1 MRGGGAA
8 SRGGRSAG
16 SVSGGALG
24 LALGAAFLHALWNVL
39 LAGSRD
45 SVAATGALLL
55 FGVALVAPA
64 ALLSGGFSS
73 DALSSEALPFVA
85 ASAALELAYFVL
97 LARAYRSG
105 ELGVVYPVA
114 RGSAPVLVL
123 GAAVFGLGKGVSV
136 LAAVGVVLVAAG
148 VLMLGLSSVGRQIH
162 RIGGKDGPHSRD
174 LGFGLA
180 IGATIAGY
188 TLVDSEGLDHADPLP
203 YLFLIAAVCAVAYN
217 GALMATGRARELR
230 EALDA
235 TMLAAAAA
243 TFGAYAMVLAALEL
257 APAAPVAAVRESS
270 IVIAAL
276 MAWLFLGEERRLTGA
291 MLVAA
296 GVAVIAYS

>member
-1 MRGGGAA
+1 
-8 SRGGRSAG
+8 
-16 SVSGGALG
+16 VSGGALG

-55 FGVALVAPA
+55 FGVVLLAPA
-64 ALLSGGFSS
+64 ALLVGGE
-73 DALSSEALPFVA
+73 LSAEALWFVA
-85 ASAALELAYFVL
+85 ASAVLELAYFVL
-97 LARAYRSG
+97 LARAYRDG

-123 GAAVFGLGKGVSV
+123 GAAVLGLGRGVSV
-136 LAAVGVVLVAAG
+136 LAAVGVFLVAAG
-148 VLMLGLSSVGRQIH
+148 VLVLGISSVGRQMH
-162 RIGGKDGPHSRD
+162 RMGGKDGPHSRD

-180 IGATIAGY
+180 IGVAIAGY
-188 TLVDSEGLDHADPLP
+188 TLVDSEGLEHADPLP

-217 GALMATGRARELR
+217 GALIASGRAQELKAEMSGR
-230 EALDA
+230 ALL
-235 TMLAAAAA
+235 TAAA
-243 TFGAYAMVLAALEL
+243 TFGAYALVLAALER

-270 IVIAAL
+270 IVIAAVL
-276 MAWLFLGEERRLTGA
+276 AWLFLGEERRLGGA
-291 MLVAA
+291 VLVAA

>member
-1 MRGGGAA
+1 M
-8 SRGGRSAG
+8 
-16 SVSGGALG
+16 SGGALG

-55 FGVALVAPA
+55 FGVVLLAPA
-64 ALLSGGFSS
+64 ALFAGDVSS
-73 DALSSEALPFVA
+73 SAIPFIA
-85 ASAALELAYFVL
+85 ASAVLELAYFVL
-97 LARAYRSG
+97 LARAYRGG

-123 GAAVFGLGKGVSV
+123 GAALLGLGKGVPV
-136 LAAVGVVLVAAG
+136 LAAAGVVLVAGG
-148 VLMLGLSSVGRQIH
+148 VLLLGLSSVGPLRRH
-162 RIGGKDGPHSRD
+162 MRDSEGPHSWD
-174 LGFGLA
+174 LLLGLA
-180 IGATIAGY
+180 IGVAISGY

-203 YLFLIAAVCAVAYN
+203 YLFLVAAVCAVAYN
-217 GALMATGRARELR
+217 GALVVSGRGRELQ
-230 EALDA
+230 EALNA
-235 TMLAAAAA
+235 KMLTAAAA

-276 MAWLFLGEERRLTGA
+276 MAWLFLGEERRLGGA
-291 MLVAA
+291 ALVAT
-296 GVAVIAYS
+296 GVALIAYA

>member
-1 MRGGGAA
+1 
-8 SRGGRSAG
+8 
-16 SVSGGALG
+16 VSGAALG

-55 FGVALVAPA
+55 FGVLLLAPA
-64 ALLSGGFSS
+64 ALLVGGGVSS
-73 DALSSEALPFVA
+73 DALPFVA
-85 ASAALELAYFVL
+85 ASAVLELVYFVL
-97 LARAYRSG
+97 LARAYRGG

-123 GAAVFGLGKGVSV
+123 GAVVFGLGKGVSV
-136 LAAVGVVLVAAG
+136 LAAIGVILVAAG
-148 VLMLGLSSVGRQIH
+148 VLLLGLSSVGPLRRHIRDQE
-162 RIGGKDGPHSRD
+162 DPHSQD
-174 LGFGLA
+174 LLLGLA
-180 IGATIAGY
+180 IGVAIAGY

-217 GALMATGRARELR
+217 GALVASGRARELKA
-230 EALDA
+230 ELTP

-257 APAAPVAAVRESS
+257 APAPPVAAVRESS

-276 MAWLFLGEERRLTGA
+276 MAWLFLGEERRLGGA
-291 MLVAA
+291 VIVAA
-296 GVAVIAYS
+296 GVALIAYS

>member
-1 MRGGGAA
+1 M
-8 SRGGRSAG
+8 SA
-16 SVSGGALG
+16 GALG

-55 FGVALVAPA
+55 FGVLLLAPA
-64 ALLSGGFSS
+64 ALVAGGGVSS
-73 DALSSEALPFVA
+73 SAIPFIA

-97 LARAYRSG
+97 LARAYRGG

-123 GAAVFGLGKGVSV
+123 GAAVLGLGKGVSW
-136 LAAVGVVLVAAG
+136 LAALGVVLVAGG
-148 VLMLGLSSVGRQIH
+148 VLLLGLSSVGRQKRH
-162 RIGGKDGPHSRD
+162 MRDLAGPHSRD
-174 LGFGLA
+174 LLLGLA
-180 IGATIAGY
+180 IGVAIAGY

-203 YLFLIAAVCAVAYN
+203 YLFLIAAVCAAAYN
-217 GALMATGRARELR
+217 GALVLSGRAGELR
-230 EALDA
+230 AALSGR
-235 TMLAAAAA
+235 MLAAAAA
-243 TFGAYAMVLAALEL
+243 TFGAYAMVLAALQM

-276 MAWLFLGEERRLTGA
+276 LAWLFLGEERRLGGA
-291 MLVAA
+291 VLVAA

>member
-1 MRGGGAA
+1 M
-8 SRGGRSAG
+8 
-16 SVSGGALG
+16 SGGALG

-55 FGVALVAPA
+55 FGVVLLAPA
-64 ALLSGGFSS
+64 ALFTGDVSS
-73 DALSSEALPFVA
+73 SAIPFVA
-85 ASAALELAYFVL
+85 ASAALELVYFVL
-97 LARAYRSG
+97 LARAYRGG

-123 GAAVFGLGKGVSV
+123 VAAVLGLGKGVSW
-136 LAAVGVVLVAAG
+136 LAALGVVLVGGG
-148 VLMLGLSSVGRQIH
+148 VLLLGLVSVGRQKRH
-162 RIGGKDGPHSRD
+162 MRDLDGPHSRD
-174 LGFGLA
+174 LLLGLSVGVA
-180 IGATIAGY
+180 IAGY

-217 GALMATGRARELR
+217 GALLASGRARELKA
-230 EALDA
+230 ELTP
-235 TMLAAAAA
+235 TMLAAAGA

-276 MAWLFLGEERRLTGA
+276 MAWLFLGEERRLGGA
-291 MLVAA
+291 ALVAA
-296 GVAVIAYS
+296 GVALIAYS

>member
-1 MRGGGAA
+1 
-8 SRGGRSAG
+8 
-16 SVSGGALG
+16 VSGAALG

-55 FGVALVAPA
+55 FGVLLLAPA
-64 ALLSGGFSS
+64 ALLVGGGVSS
-73 DALSSEALPFVA
+73 DALPFVA
-85 ASAALELAYFVL
+85 ASAVLELVYFVL
-97 LARAYRSG
+97 LARAYRGG

-123 GAAVFGLGKGVSV
+123 GAVVFGLGKGVSV
-136 LAAVGVVLVAAG
+136 LAAVGVILVAAG
-148 VLMLGLSSVGRQIH
+148 VLLLGLSSVGPLRRHIRDQE
-162 RIGGKDGPHSRD
+162 DPHSQD
-174 LGFGLA
+174 LLLGLA
-180 IGATIAGY
+180 IGVAIAGY

-217 GALMATGRARELR
+217 GALVASGRARELKA
-230 EALDA
+230 ELTP

-257 APAAPVAAVRESS
+257 APAPPVAAVRESS

-276 MAWLFLGEERRLTGA
+276 MAWLFLGEERRLGGA
-291 MLVAA
+291 VIVAA
-296 GVAVIAYS
+296 GVALIAYS

>member
-1 MRGGGAA
+1 M
-8 SRGGRSAG
+8 
-16 SVSGGALG
+16 SGGALG

-55 FGVALVAPA
+55 FGAALLAPA
-64 ALLSGGFSS
+64 ALLAGDVSS
-73 DALSSEALPFVA
+73 SAIPFIA

-97 LARAYRSG
+97 LARAYRGG

-123 GAAVFGLGKGVSV
+123 GAAVLGLGKGVSV

-148 VLMLGLSSVGRQIH
+148 VLALGFSSVGPQTRHMRDQE
-162 RIGGKDGPHSRD
+162 GPHSRD
-174 LGFGLA
+174 LAIGLA
-180 IGATIAGY
+180 IGVAIAGY

-203 YLFLIAAVCAVAYN
+203 YLFLIAAVCAAAYN
-217 GALMATGRARELR
+217 GALMATGRARQLQQ
-230 EALDA
+230 ALTA
-235 TMLAAAAA
+235 RMLAAAAA

-276 MAWLFLGEERRLTGA
+276 MAWLFLGEERRLGGA
-291 MLVAA
+291 ILVAA
-296 GVAVIAYS
+296 GVALIAYS

>member
-1 MRGGGAA
+1 
-8 SRGGRSAG
+8 
-16 SVSGGALG
+16 VSGGALA

-55 FGVALVAPA
+55 FGVLLLAPA

-73 DALSSEALPFVA
+73 GALSSEALPFVA

-97 LARAYRSG
+97 LARAYRGG

-123 GAAVFGLGKGVSV
+123 GAAVFGLGKGVPV
-136 LAAVGVVLVAAG
+136 LAALGVVLVAAG
-148 VLMLGLSSVGRQIH
+148 VLQVGLRRLPERERRVSAREADQVDARA
-162 RIGGKDGPHSRD
+162 D
-174 LGFGLA
+174 LGAGLA
-180 IGATIAGY
+180 IGVTIAGY

-217 GALMATGRARELR
+217 VALIGSGRARELKA
-230 EALDA
+230 ELTP

-276 MAWLFLGEERRLTGA
+276 MAWLLLGEERRLAGA
-291 MLVAA
+291 VLVAA

>member
-1 MRGGGAA
+1 M
-8 SRGGRSAG
+8 
-16 SVSGGALG
+16 SGGALA
-24 LALGAAFLHALWNVL
+24 LALGAAFLHAFWNVL

-55 FGVALVAPA
+55 LGTALLAPA
-64 ALLSGGFSS
+64 ALLTGGVST
-73 DALSSEALPFVA
+73 EAIPFVA

-123 GAAVFGLGKGVSV
+123 VVAAFGLGKGVSG

-148 VLMLGLSSVGRQIH
+148 VLLHSGR
-162 RIGGKDGPHSRD
+162 RGGRRD
-174 LGFGLA
+174 LAFGLA
-180 IGATIAGY
+180 IGVTIAGY

-203 YLFLIAAVCAVAYN
+203 YLFLITAAVCAAYC
-217 GALMATGRARELR
+217 GALLASGRGPELRAELTGRT
-230 EALDA
+230 AL
-235 TMLAAAAA
+235 TAAA

-257 APAAPVAAVRESS
+257 APPAPVAAVRETS
-270 IVIAAL
+270 IVIAPL

-291 MLVAA
+291 VLVAA
-296 GVAVIAYS
+296 GVALIAYT

>member
-1 MRGGGAA
+1 M
-8 SRGGRSAG
+8 
-16 SVSGGALG
+16 SGGALG

-55 FGVALVAPA
+55 IGVVLLAPA
-64 ALLSGGFSS
+64 ALLFGG
-73 DALSSEALPFVA
+73 DLSTEALPFVA
-85 ASAALELAYFVL
+85 ASAALELVYFVL
-97 LARAYRSG
+97 LARAYRGG

-123 GAAVFGLGKGVSV
+123 GAAALGLGKGVSW
-136 LAAVGVVLVAAG
+136 LAALGVVLVAVG
-148 VLMLGLSSVGRQIH
+148 VLRLGLASVGPFMH
-162 RIGGKDGPHSRD
+162 RMGAQEGPHSRD
-174 LGFGLA
+174 LVLGLA
-180 IGATIAGY
+180 IGIAIAGY

-203 YLFLIAAVCAVAYN
+203 YLFLIAAVCAVAY
-217 GALMATGRARELR
+217 TGGLLASGRGRELKAELTPR
-230 EALDA
+230 NAL
-235 TMLAAAAA
+235 TAAA

-276 MAWLFLGEERRLTGA
+276 MAWLFLGEERRIAGA
-291 MLVAA
+291 ALVAA
-296 GVAVIAYS
+296 GVAAIAYS

>member
-1 MRGGGAA
+1 V
-8 SRGGRSAG
+8 SSSAL
-16 SVSGGALG
+16 ALT
-24 LALGAAFLHALWNVL
+24 LGAAFLHALWNVL

-45 SVAATGALLL
+45 SVAATGALLV
-55 FGVALVAPA
+55 FGVVLLAPA
-64 ALLSGGFSS
+64 ALFAGDVSS
-73 DALSSEALPFVA
+73 SAIPFIA

-97 LARAYRSG
+97 LARAYRGG

-123 GAAVFGLGKGVSV
+123 GAAVLGLGKGVSV
-136 LAAVGVVLVAAG
+136 LAALGVILVAAG
-148 VLMLGLSSVGRQIH
+148 VVSLGLSSVGPLMH
-162 RIGGKDGPHSRD
+162 RMGGQEGPHSRD
-174 LGFGLA
+174 LAFGLA
-180 IGATIAGY
+180 IGVAIAGY

-217 GALMATGRARELR
+217 GALVATGKAGELR
-230 EALDA
+230 AAMGGRALL
-235 TMLAAAAA
+235 TAAA

-276 MAWLFLGEERRLTGA
+276 MAWLFLGEERRVAGA
-291 MLVAA
+291 VLVAA

>member
-1 MRGGGAA
+1 
-8 SRGGRSAG
+8 
-16 SVSGGALG
+16 VSGGALA

-55 FGVALVAPA
+55 FGVVLLAPA
-64 ALLSGGFSS
+64 ALLVGGFT

-85 ASAALELAYFVL
+85 ASAVLELAYFVL
-97 LARAYRSG
+97 LARAYRGG

-136 LAAVGVVLVAAG
+136 LAALGVILVAAG
-148 VLMLGLSSVGRQIH
+148 VLLVAPPVRLFLALP
-162 RIGGKDGPHSRD
+162 GKVEPAPARRD
-174 LGFGLA
+174 LLLGLA
-180 IGATIAGY
+180 IGVAIAGY

-203 YLFLIAAVCAVAYN
+203 YLFLIAAVCAAAYN
-217 GALMATGRARELR
+217 GALVATGRARELQ
-230 EALDA
+230 EALTP

-276 MAWLFLGEERRLTGA
+276 MAWLFLGEERRLGGA
-291 MLVAA
+291 VLVAA

>member
-1 MRGGGAA
+1 M
-8 SRGGRSAG
+8 
-16 SVSGGALG
+16 SGDALA

-55 FGVALVAPA
+55 FGALLLAPA
-64 ALLSGGFSS
+64 AVLVGGE
-73 DALSSEALPFVA
+73 LSSEALPFVA

-97 LARAYRSG
+97 LALAYRGG

-123 GAAVFGLGKGVSV
+123 GAAVLGLGKGVSA
-136 LAAVGVVLVAAG
+136 LAAVGVLLVAAG
-148 VLMLGLSSVGRQIH
+148 VLTLGFSSVGCQRRH
-162 RIGGKDGPHSRD
+162 MRDKHGPHSPD
-174 LGFGLA
+174 LRLGLA
-180 IGATIAGY
+180 IGVAIAGY

-217 GALMATGRARELR
+217 GALVLSGRAPELKA
-230 EALDA
+230 EL
-235 TMLAAAAA
+235 TPKMLGTAAA
-243 TFGAYAMVLAALEL
+243 TVGSYAMVLAALEM

-276 MAWLFLGEERRLTGA
+276 MAWLFLKEERRLGGA
-291 MLVAA
+291 LLVVA
-296 GVAVIAYS
+296 GVAAIAYS

>member
-1 MRGGGAA
+1 M
-8 SRGGRSAG
+8 SA
-16 SVSGGALG
+16 GALG

-55 FGVALVAPA
+55 FGVVLLAPA
-64 ALLSGGFSS
+64 ALFAGDVSS
-73 DALSSEALPFVA
+73 SAVPFIA

-97 LARAYRSG
+97 LARAYRGG

-123 GAAVFGLGKGVSV
+123 VAAAVLGLGKGVSW
-136 LAAVGVVLVAAG
+136 LAALGVVLVAGG
-148 VLMLGLSSVGRQIH
+148 VLTLGISSVGRQIH
-162 RIGGKDGPHSRD
+162 RIGVRDGPHSPD
-174 LGFGLA
+174 LVLGVA
-180 IGATIAGY
+180 IGVSIAGY

-203 YLFLIAAVCAVAYN
+203 YLFLIAAVSAVAYN
-217 GALMATGRARELR
+217 GALVLSGRARELGA
-230 EALDA
+230 ALTP

-243 TFGAYAMVLAALEL
+243 TFGGYAMVLAALEL

-276 MAWLFLGEERRLTGA
+276 MAWLFLGEERRLGGA
-291 MLVAA
+291 VIVAA

>member
-1 MRGGGAA
+1 
-8 SRGGRSAG
+8 
-16 SVSGGALG
+16 VSGGALG

-55 FGVALVAPA
+55 FGAALLAPA
-64 ALLSGGFSS
+64 AVLAGDVASS
-73 DALSSEALPFVA
+73 AIPFIAV
-85 ASAALELAYFVL
+85 SAVLELVYFVL
-97 LARAYRSG
+97 LAHAYRGG

-123 GAAVFGLGKGVSV
+123 GAAVLGLGKGVSV
-136 LAAVGVVLVAAG
+136 LAALGVLLVAGG
-148 VLMLGLSSVGRQIH
+148 VLTLGKRHLRDL
-162 RIGGKDGPHSRD
+162 DGPHSRD
-174 LGFGLA
+174 LVLGLA
-180 IGATIAGY
+180 IGVAIAGY

-217 GALMATGRARELR
+217 GALIVGGRASELR
-230 EALDA
+230 AQMKGR
-235 TMLAAAAA
+235 MLAAAAA

-276 MAWLFLGEERRLTGA
+276 MAWLFLGEERRVGGA
-291 MLVAA
+291 AVVAA
-296 GVAVIAYS
+296 GVALIGLA